1 MIKNIPQRVL
11 VKGLQRFGALA
22 GLAIVLSSGFS
33 APVRALAGDENDPLV
48 KLIERQLDSVVR
60 GTSAQVGV
68 PLGDGSVIRAVR
80 RNQRAIEIDIKLPV
94 RRNDSVIEPSF
105 QERRQKLQ
113 SELCSGETL
122 KLIRYGVSWVYSFSD
137 KNGRFMQKMIID
149 RCD

>member
-1 MIKNIPQRVL
+1 

-68 PLGDGSVIRAVR
+68 PLGDG
-80 RNQRAIEIDIKLPV
+80 
-94 RRNDSVIEPSF
+94 
-105 QERRQKLQ
+105 
-113 SELCSGETL
+113 
-122 KLIRYGVSWVYSFSD
+122 
-137 KNGRFMQKMIID
+137 
-149 RCD
+149 